1 MCAIPRIC
9 QSYVK
14 FDRGIIMYKEH
25 PVFEKP
31 DDENIK
37 IWRYLDFTKLASQLD
52 KQTLFFIRADK
63 LSDPFEGSYSK
74 ANIKLR
80 PIIYKDIPKK
90 SQEHF
95 PYLYKE
101 IKRFTFVNCW
111 HINEGESAAMWKLYL
126 KSDEGVAIQSTFKR
140 LTESFNDYLEDEVY
154 VGKVRYIDYETEWLP
169 EGNVL
174 HPFLHKRKSFEHEH
188 ELRAIIQ
195 KLPIGDKGIDLT
207 RESFDLGMYIP
218 VNLDILIEKI
228 FVSPTAPKWFTDLI
242 TSIVDKYNLKKEV
255 IQSSLANDPVY

>member
-1 MCAIPRIC
+1 
-9 QSYVK
+9 
-14 FDRGIIMYKEH
+14 MYKEH

-52 KQTLFFIRADK
+52 KQALFFIRADK

-90 SQEHF
+90 SQEQF
-95 PYLYKE
+95 PDIYKK
-101 IKRFTFVNCW
+101 IKRSMFVNCW

-140 LTESFNDYLEDEVY
+140 LTESFNDYLEDEVCI
-154 VGKVRYIDYETEWLP
+154 GKVRYIDYENEWLP
-169 EGNVL
+169 EGNL
-174 HPFLHKRKSFEHEH
+174 FYPFLHKRKSFEHEH
-188 ELRAIIQ
+188 ELRAII
-195 KLPIGDKGIDLT
+195 LYSGDEGIDLT
-207 RESFDLGMYIP
+207 RESSDLGMHIP

-228 FVSPTAPKWFTDLI
+228 FVSPTAPKWFNDLI
-242 TSIVDKYNLKKEV
+242 TSIIAKYNLKKEV

>member
-1 MCAIPRIC
+1 
-9 QSYVK
+9 
-14 FDRGIIMYKEH
+14 MYKEH

-37 IWRYLDFTKLASQLD
+37 IWRYLDFTKLVSQLD

-74 ANIKLR
+74 ANIKIR
-80 PIIYKDIPKK
+80 PRIYKDIPKE
-90 SQEHF
+90 SQEKISHV
-95 PYLYKE
+95 YKE
-101 IKRFTFVNCW
+101 IKMSMFVNCW

-140 LTESFNDYLEDEVY
+140 LTESFNDYLEDEVHI
-154 VGKVRYIDYETEWLP
+154 GKVRYIDYENEWLP
-169 EGNVL
+169 EGNL
-174 HPFLHKRKSFEHEH
+174 FYPFLHKRKSFEHEH
-188 ELRAIIQ
+188 ELRAII
-195 KLPIGDKGIDLT
+195 LSIGDEGIDLT
-207 RESFDLGMYIP
+207 RESSDLGMYIP

-228 FVSPTAPKWFTDLI
+228 FVSPTAPKWFNDLI
-242 TSIVDKYNLKKEV
+242 ISIVAKYNLKKEV